1 MFDSPFWSSPLLHL
15 PNRLP
20 ISRRCQIDCRVIL
33 HGAETA
39 TDPGLPPNFD
49 GAHSWQKFVSPG
61 SGSGLNNRGEP
72 VCDTAAMPWIQ
83 CPPTNGCLAAA
94 KVAGDGHWCAL
105 DRSKL
110 TLPLEDDSVLAY
122 GQEMLRVNAANLTD
136 RPFFLAVGFH
146 KVLSIPECHPWLGDY
161 IVHCLPTMAPACLPA
176 CLTATR
182 GGCDHRVAS
191 HTSPSTFPQSS
202 ETSTPRRTRSHR
214 RSTHTP
220 RRWGG
225 RCVLFGGRFD

>member
-176 CLTATR
+176 CLPDSNPWWLR
-182 GGCDHRVAS
+182 SSCCQPHLPFYF
-191 HTSPSTFPQSS
+191 PSEFGDLYPPAD
-202 ETSTPRRTRSHR
+202 EIAPPEHPYTPKVWPLRPFWR
-214 RSTHTP
+214 P
-220 RRWGG
+220 
-225 RCVLFGGRFD
+225 F